1 MQEGRK
7 KLNQAGMSLLE
18 LVVVILIIGILA
30 VGSAVGIN
38 YAGRMN
44 ATGAAEKLS
53 SMLERT
59 RLYTISADDTVKLV
73 LSKEGDHYYGKIMKG
88 SAEVDKVSLGSQA
101 LTVTIKEEGQAD
113 ITVATGD
120 EYEFSYKKENGAFT
134 DTCTYSSV
142 VITGASKTK
151 TVQLVHA
158 TGRCYLK

>member
-18 LVVVILIIGILA
+18 LVVVILIVGILA

-44 ATGAAEKLS
+44 STSAAEKLS

-59 RLYTISADDTVKLV
+59 RLYTISADDTVKLI
-73 LSKEGDHYYGKIMKG
+73 LSKEGDHYYGTIMKG
-88 SAEVDKVSLGSQA
+88 SSEVDKESLGSQA
-101 LTVTIKEEGQAD
+101 LTIAIKEEGQAD
-113 ITVATGD
+113 ITVATGE

-134 DTCTYSSV
+134 DACTYSSV
-142 VITGASKTK
+142 VITGGSKTR